1 MMTTPYAALISD
13 PTLFASARHVDVRSR
28 NRRIVYILIFWLG
41 ALVGAV
47 LSFHATICAATI
59 AVLFCKLLAL
69 LYIAAV
75 EIHPPRIPGGI
86 SEHGEYAPSSVE
98 SPGAC

>member
-13 PTLFASARHVDVRSR
+13 PRLFASARHVDARSR

-47 LSFHATICAATI
+47 LSLHATICAATI
-59 AVLFCKLLAL
+59 VVLFCKFLAL

-75 EIHPPRIPGGI
+75 RIDPPFRAGDVPGYG
-86 SEHGEYAPSSVE
+86 GYAPS
-98 SPGAC
+98 PLQGDGAC

>member
-47 LSFHATICAATI
+47 LSL
-59 AVLFCKLLAL
+59 LFCKLLAL